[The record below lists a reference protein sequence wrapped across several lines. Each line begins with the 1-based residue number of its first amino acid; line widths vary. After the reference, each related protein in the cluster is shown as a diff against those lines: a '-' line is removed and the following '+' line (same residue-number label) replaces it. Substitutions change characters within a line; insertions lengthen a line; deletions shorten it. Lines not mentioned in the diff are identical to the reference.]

1 MRWSLAVVMVR
12 SCLFSPRTR
21 IERIEWLRDECSFMS
36 CAPTALG
43 GQTEWREAG
52 MRWLVDR
59 ALERVF
65 KSSNG

>member
-1 MRWSLAVVMVR
+1 LAVVMVR

-43 GQTEWREAG
+43 GHTEEEGGREA
-52 MRWLVDR
+52 
-59 ALERVF
+59 
-65 KSSNG
+65 